1 MANTIAKNKTAKIPT
16 KSGKDYS
23 YAYTDLASINKW
35 LDENGLDYYQEVE
48 TCETNGKDYINTYRY
63 INGEWEDKPKRG
75 CQVVDATL
83 LGVSNPAQQN
93 GSALTYARRYS
104 LCLAFGLA
112 TEDNDANDLT
122 TLKDITKEDA
132 ENYTFQ
138 SGKHEGWTLKRVVEE
153 DQNFLKWLL
162 NNSKDE
168 RLLKMIEVLTG
179 EVPKTDKEWD
189 DRLALTQKLQQLIVD
204 KGLPIDEELDDY
216 GVQNIRDLTEDDLKS
231 IIDYYEKL
239 YKVQDIIKEK
249 NLDEKKITDHYKADT
264 LYDLAIEELDEI
276 ITKRG

>member
-23 YAYTDLASINKW
+23 YQYTDLASINRW

-48 TCETNGKDYINTYRY
+48 TNPVNGKDYINTWRY

-112 TEDNDANDLT
+112 TEDDDGAMVGEP
-122 TLKDITKEDA
+122 TKEDA
-132 ENYTFQ
+132 ENYTFK
-138 SGKHEGWTLKRVVEE
+138 SGKHEGWTLKKVIEE
-153 DQNFLKWLL
+153 DKKFLKWLL

-168 RLLKMIEVLTG
+168 RLLKMIELLTG
-179 EVPKTDKEWD
+179 EVPMSDEEWD
-189 DRLALTQKLQQLIVD
+189 EQLDLTQRLQEIIVE
-204 KGLPIDEELDDY
+204 KELDVEAICKHY
-216 GVQNIRDLTEDDLKS
+216 KVERLTDLKK
-231 IIDYYEKL
+231 E
-239 YKVQDIIKEK
+239 QIKE
-249 NLDEKKITDHYKADT
+249 
-264 LYDLAIEELDEI
+264 I
-276 ITKRG
+276 IAKRSKDGSIQGT

>member
-1 MANTIAKNKTAKIPT
+1 MANTIQKNKTAKIPT

-23 YAYTDLASINKW
+23 YTYTDLASINKW
-35 LDENGLDYYQEVE
+35 LDENGLDYYQEIE

-122 TLKDITKEDA
+122 TLKEITKEDA
-132 ENYTFQ
+132 ESYTFQ

-153 DQNFLKWLL
+153 DQGFLKWLL

-204 KGLPIDEELDDY
+204 KGLPIDDILKNK
-216 GVQNIRDLTEDDLKS
+216 GLTNIRDLPDDDLKE
-231 IIDYYEKL
+231 IVNYYEKL
-239 YKVQDIIKEK
+239 YNVQDIIKYK
-249 NLDEKKITDHYKADT
+249 NLDEEAILSHYKADK
-264 LYDLAIEELDEI
+264 LDGISIDYLDEI
-276 ITKRG
+276 IAKRG

>member
-23 YAYTDLASINKW
+23 YTYTDLASINKW
-35 LDENGLDYYQEVE
+35 LDENGLDYYQEIE

-63 INGEWEDKPKRG
+63 INGEWEEKPKRG

-122 TLKDITKEDA
+122 TIKEITKEDA
-132 ENYTFQ
+132 ESYTFQ

-153 DQNFLKWLL
+153 DQGFLKWLL

-179 EVPKTDKEWD
+179 ETPKTDKEWD
-189 DRLALTQKLQQLIVD
+189 ERLALTQKIQQLIVD

-216 GVQNIRDLTEDDLKS
+216 GVQNIRDLTDDDLKS

>member
-23 YAYTDLASINKW
+23 YQYTDLASINRW

-48 TCETNGKDYINTYRY
+48 TNPVNGKDYINTWRY

-112 TEDNDANDLT
+112 TEGDDAASLSEE
-122 TLKDITKEDA
+122 KEITIEEA
-132 ENYTFQ
+132 MNHTFK
-138 SGKHEGWTLKRVVEE
+138 SGKHKDWTLKKVIDE
-153 DQNFLKWLL
+153 DPGFLKWLL
-162 NNSKDE
+162 NNSTDE
-168 RLLKMIEVLTG
+168 DLLKKIELLTG
-179 EVPKTDKEWD
+179 EVPKTDEEWD
-189 DRLALTQKLQQLIVD
+189 ETLEITQKFMELIMNGLDVD
-204 KGLPIDEELDDY
+204 EVLKEY
-216 GVQNIRDLTEDDLKS
+216 GVTETKQLTEA
-231 IIDYYEKL
+231 
-239 YKVQDIIKEK
+239 Q
-249 NLDEKKITDHYKADT
+249 KK
-264 LYDLAIEELDEI
+264 EI
-276 ITKRG
+276 IAKRSKDGSIQGT